1 MPKKLQ
7 KLLWYIYVW
16 YLIYTGQKN
25 INEKIFAWLHGPVVA
40 EVYCK
45 YKDYGYQ
52 VIPFDEEYKKEYDEN
67 FSNED
72 KEIMSGILDNYS
84 SFTADELEDK
94 IHKEEPWIRAR
105 MRDDNEILDEDI
117 VDFLFKS
124 F

>member
-1 MPKKLQ
+1 MADIIIFRKIEIIQKKW
-7 KLLWYIYVW
+7 KIKH
-16 YLIYTGQKN
+16 TKN
-25 INEKIFAWLHGPVVA
+25 
-40 EVYCK
+40 
-45 YKDYGYQ
+45 
-52 VIPFDEEYKKEYDEN
+52 
-67 FSNED
+67 NED

>member
-1 MPKKLQ
+1 M
-7 KLLWYIYVW
+7 LWYIYVW
-16 YLIYTGQKN
+16 YLVYAGQKI

-52 VIPFDEEYKKEYDEN
+52 VIPFDEAYKKEYDEN

-84 SFTADELEDK
+84 SFTADELENK

-105 MRDDNEILDEDI
+105 MRDNNEILDEDI